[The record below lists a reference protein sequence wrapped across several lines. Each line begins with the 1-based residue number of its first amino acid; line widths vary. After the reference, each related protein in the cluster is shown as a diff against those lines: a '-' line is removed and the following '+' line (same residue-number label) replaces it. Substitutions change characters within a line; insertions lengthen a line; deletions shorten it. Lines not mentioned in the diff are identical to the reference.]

1 MSNLL
6 INEPPLQL
14 LPSLAKTIGL
24 NEAIILQQLHYW
36 TMNKRIG
43 KVDDNGRKWI
53 RNSIDQWQEDNF
65 PFWSTDTIRRV
76 LSKLETA
83 NLIASGNLNNSAYDR
98 TLWYSINYDILANCQ
113 TPFMQVAEMDSSKLR
128 DFPERKTT
136 DYTEKKRTPK
146 QTQTKEIILR

>member
-36 TMNKRIG
+36 SMNKRMG

-53 RNSIDQWQEDNF
+53 RNSVDQWQEDNF

-76 LSKLETA
+76 LSKLEA
-83 NLIASGNLNNSAYDR
+83 AGLITSANLNNSAYDR
-98 TLWYSINYDILANCQ
+98 TLWYSIDYGILASCQ
-113 TPFMQVAEMDSSKLR
+113 TPFMQIAQMDASNLR

-136 DYTEKKRTPK
+136 DYTENKRERK
-146 QTQTKEIILR
+146 IQQTKDIILR